1 MNDAERRAA
10 TTAAVVERLIAGRVG
25 EEVARDVADVD
36 AGECASDEGCARALA
51 RSVARGD
58 ALALS
63 T

>member
-1 MNDAERRAA
+1 
-10 TTAAVVERLIAGRVG
+10 VG

-36 AGECASDEGCARALA
+36 AGECAADEGCARALA